1 MATRATYSS
10 RFRLKVKNAWISGQY
25 RTVAA
30 LSRAFGLS
38 IVTIKTWRAQEQ
50 WDYER
55 EKVQEAA
62 QIKNDIDL
70 TDQISKINKQHFTL
84 WAAMLAQIAQ
94 RMQDANP
101 GNSVQAKKL
110 KISLLLEMGKLL
122 QKIQQG
128 QRIAC
133 DADSPEKQSR
143 KKLSIDYEGLE
154 SKLTSSL
161 DEDLPPGIADAED
174 AEDADADADV
184 GGAGAGGEPS
194 EG

>member
-143 KKLSIDYEGLE
+143 KKLSIDYDGLE

-174 AEDADADADV
+174 ADADAE
-184 GGAGAGGEPS
+184 GAGAGGEPS